1 MREPPQ
7 HHMKIRQRRHDPSH
21 SVSTD
26 SSVMPQLS
34 SPTSSLSAPLRPRRQ
49 TRAEQTN
56 TLQDGSRPETS
67 PWSSTAGQDLE
78 VRSYPTPRQS
88 PETTLNFPVPAKAT
102 SASSAPGTS
111 DRSAQ
116 NTENLVSS
124 QEPDIPDQP
133 VEQTDPSQACDRA
146 PIRLA
151 SHSSIVDHGSPP
163 ADIQEEEPEDEQP
176 FEWPPEV
183 DPVLADW
190 SSLPPTMFDDL
201 FSLGLSTSRPPL
213 PSSTAVTSN
222 STLTA
227 APINRRPLSFVD
239 LPGDSASM
247 KLHSSHEA
255 VRVSD
260 VVHQNVVTHLESV
273 PPRSSATH
281 VRTAPAPSTPSR
293 GQARPSPYS
302 TPSRS
307 APPMVRTRRHAPSSS
322 QGGSDASS
330 SLATSNDGLSLRSG
344 PSSLSDGSPQMPAPV
359 RKKKSHSRRMSE
371 GHVPRPKNAF
381 ILYRAHVVADPG
393 FVAAFRGQH
402 NNISKVVGAMWQA
415 LPKEQT
421 AIWHELAEE
430 EKEAHAKQFPNYK
443 YKPARPSPK
452 KSKSDPAAMPM
463 PPPLRT
469 SKGPSDRPSGLV
481 RMAEEDQYLE
491 DSFDDGFEL
500 DSNRSFRSSASS
512 RKSVAGSG
520 GSLNGHRN
528 TPSKSTHVRAGS
540 DLSGRSTRAPG
551 DTDQEVLDR
560 VMRIA
565 AQGLQQDAPT
575 SGIVA
580 RMAAVGNAAS
590 RPSATSSPS
599 PQNGATSIV
608 YDGSGDIIVTPTKT
622 QLSRSTRSNA
632 SDVSSNGSSP
642 YSTPIRRHTRLA
654 GFGSGSPKS
663 SPPGSGSAGRPGK
676 SGMYASSSLGL
687 GYGRAPGSNERPP
700 IRPPSFGQGI
710 LASTSD
716 PSQLRPTIF
725 DTSLLQMQDR
735 KVSIG
740 SRWGCR
746 HSSRL
751 PSRAERL
758 AQQQE
763 LEGDLSTDD
772 QFATVRATTG
782 TETDV
787 PWSAVLMTLDPSN
800 CVESAPSSDE
810 SFLSPPTS
818 SSLFG
823 LGQDQEALL
832 LESLN
837 HTSQAPTSTLS
848 RDSFNDFLVE
858 HGFDSGASFHL
869 GDMEL
874 FETPE
879 SALPPLSG
887 SEWFSDIGGL
897 DCPGSAFSE
906 FSSETESTSFS
917 GF

>member
-1 MREPPQ
+1 
-7 HHMKIRQRRHDPSH
+7 
-21 SVSTD
+21 
-26 SSVMPQLS
+26 MPQLS
-34 SPTSSLSAPLRPRRQ
+34 SPTSALSAPLRPRRQ
-49 TRAEQTN
+49 SRAEQTN
-56 TLQDGSRPETS
+56 TLQDGSRPESS
-67 PWSSTAGQDLE
+67 PWSSTAGQDSE

-88 PETTLNFPVPAKAT
+88 PETTLNFPVPAKASS
-102 SASSAPGTS
+102 SASPAPWPSG
-111 DRSAQ
+111 RSSQ
-116 NTENLVSS
+116 NTKNLGPS
-124 QEPDIPDQP
+124 QEHDIPEQRI
-133 VEQTDPSQACDRA
+133 EQTDPSQTCDYA

-163 ADIQEEEPEDEQP
+163 ADKEEEPEDEQP

-190 SSLPPTMFDDL
+190 SSLPPTMFDDV
-201 FSLGLSTSRPPL
+201 FSLSVSTSRPPL
-213 PSSTAVTSN
+213 PSSTSAVTSN

-227 APINRRPLSFVD
+227 APINGRPLSFVD
-239 LPGDSASM
+239 LRGDSASM
-247 KLHSSHEA
+247 NLHSSHEA
-255 VRVSD
+255 VPLSD
-260 VVHQNVVTHLESV
+260 VVHKKVFTHLGSV

-281 VRTAPAPSTPSR
+281 IRTAPAPSTPSR

-330 SLATSNDGLSLRSG
+330 LLATSNDGVSLHSG
-344 PSSLSDGSPQMPAPV
+344 PSSLNDGSPQMPAPI

-469 SKGPSDRPSGLV
+469 SKEPSDRPSGLV
-481 RMAEEDQYLE
+481 RMAEEDQYFE
-491 DSFDDGFEL
+491 DFDDGFEL

-512 RKSVAGSG
+512 RKSVAGSAG
-520 GSLNGHRN
+520 GSLNGHRT
-528 TPSKSTHVRAGS
+528 TPSKSTLLRAGS

-632 SDVSSNGSSP
+632 SDVSSNGSSL

-676 SGMYASSSLGL
+676 SGMYASSLGL

-710 LASTSD
+710 LASNSD
-716 PSQLRPTIF
+716 PSQLQPTIF

-735 KVSIG
+735 KISIG
-740 SRWGCR
+740 SRWGYR

-772 QFATVRATTG
+772 QFATVRATNG

-810 SFLSPPTS
+810 SFFLSPPTS

-823 LGQDQEALL
+823 LGQNQEALL

-837 HTSQAPTSTLS
+837 QTSQAPTSTLS
-848 RDSFNDFLVE
+848 RNSFNDFLVE

-887 SEWFSDIGGL
+887 NEWFSDIAGL

-906 FSSETESTSFS
+906 FSNETESTSFS